1 MSVPPNIE
9 GNQLTVGIQLKY
21 CVSEISDWVN
31 RNTFKINEDYT
42 EFLTAG
48 TSQQYVKV
56 LFYSLSVNGT
66 IISASTCVKTLVLS
80 SRRN

>member
-31 RNTFKINEDYT
+31 RNTFKINEHYT

-48 TSQQYVKV
+48 TSQQYKSVV
-56 LFYSLSVNGT
+56 LFSQCKWNNYF
-66 IISASTCVKTLVLS
+66 C
-80 SRRN
+80 